1 MSLILSIETATKTCS
16 VALHEKGNLIGS
28 QELKVDKSHSKYL
41 APMIRDVF
49 NRAQKDWQELSAVAI
64 SKGPGSYTG
73 LRIGT
78 STAKGICYAID
89 IPLIAINTLLSMCY
103 MANETNNAGHY
114 LCPMLDARRMEVYA
128 LIADKNL
135 KIIQET
141 KAIII
146 NEPPFKKELDHYPVI
161 FFGEGMPKARS
172 ILEKHP
178 NALFLDNVYPHANTV
193 GYLAQEKYQKQDFEN
208 LEVFE
213 PFYLKDFIAT
223 VPRKLI

>member
-16 VALHEKGNLIGS
+16 VALHVKGNLIGS
-28 QELKVDKSHSKYL
+28 QELNVDKSHSKFL
-41 APMIRDVF
+41 APMIRDLFQHV
-49 NRAQKDWQELSAVAI
+49 NKEMKDLSAVAI

-78 STAKGICYAID
+78 STAKGICYALD
-89 IPLIAINTLLSMCY
+89 IPLLAVNTLLAMCF
-103 MANETNNAGHY
+103 MANETNPKGHH
-114 LCPMLDARRMEVYA
+114 LCPMLDARRMEVYT

-141 KAIII
+141 RAIII
-146 NEPPFKKELDHYPVI
+146 NEYSFTKELDRHPVI
-161 FFGEGMPKARS
+161 FFGEGMTKART
-172 ILEKHP
+172 LLQKHP
-178 NALFLDNVYPHANTV
+178 NALFLENIYPLANAV
-193 GYLAQEKYQKQDFEN
+193 GYLAQEKYQKKEFEN
-208 LEVFE
+208 LEAFE